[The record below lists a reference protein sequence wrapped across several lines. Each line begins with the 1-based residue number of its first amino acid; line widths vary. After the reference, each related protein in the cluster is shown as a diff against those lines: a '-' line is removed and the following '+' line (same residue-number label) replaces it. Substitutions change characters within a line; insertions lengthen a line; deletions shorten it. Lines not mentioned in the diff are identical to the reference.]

1 MLATQNDAEVLLGN
15 TLEES
20 KMSKSSEEL
29 AQEYVIGEFPDT
41 NSDMFLAAKSV
52 HKAFLAGYKAAQQ
65 WISVSDRLPEE
76 NQNVLVFSDLWTV
89 VGAQIKEGLWV
100 NDAGGTD
107 LVTSKRGQDSEV
119 THWMELPEAPNEE
132 EK

>member
-1 MLATQNDAEVLLGN
+1 
-15 TLEES
+15 
-20 KMSKSSEEL
+20 MSE
-29 AQEYVIGEFPDT
+29 
-41 NSDMFLAAKSV
+41 
-52 HKAFLAGYKAAQQ
+52 
-65 WISVSDRLPEE
+65 WISVKDRLPEE
-76 NQNVLVFSDLWTV
+76 NRNVLVFSDLWTV

-119 THWMELPEAPNEE
+119 THWMELPAPPKE